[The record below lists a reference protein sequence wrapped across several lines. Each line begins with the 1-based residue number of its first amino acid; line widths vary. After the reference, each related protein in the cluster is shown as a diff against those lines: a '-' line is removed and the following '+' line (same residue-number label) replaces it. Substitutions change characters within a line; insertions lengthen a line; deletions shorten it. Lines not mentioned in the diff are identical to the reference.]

1 MNTADNP
8 SADNPSADNPAAQH
22 KTPAPL
28 PYRQRRIL
36 GVLMEKARTT
46 PDAYPLS
53 LNGIVTGCN
62 QKSNR
67 HPTMDLSPEQVE
79 DELEKMRAAGIVAEI
94 QGGSRVAKYRHF
106 GYDYMGVKGAEAA
119 IMTELLLRGEQ
130 TVGEL
135 RTRASRFEPIADL
148 ATLQGLLDSLR
159 NRGLVV
165 ALTPTGRGQL
175 ITHNLYLPE
184 ELARLKQLSGSQTD
198 LAPQPAH
205 VAALVAAPAN
215 PTQQPA
221 PTVLHAPPAALS
233 STAAMPPL
241 AATDIAD
248 LAIQVELLS
257 EELTELRHLVEKLSD
272 RLERLES

>member
-1 MNTADNP
+1 MNHT
-8 SADNPSADNPAAQH
+8 DNPATDNPAVEQ

-67 HPTMDLSPEQVE
+67 HPTMDLSSEQVE
-79 DELEKMRAAGIVAEI
+79 DELEKMRAAGTVAEI

-148 ATLQGLLDSLR
+148 ATLQGLLDSLSS
-159 NRGLVV
+159 RGLVV
-165 ALTPTGRGQL
+165 ALTPAGRGQL

-184 ELARLKQLSGSQTD
+184 ELARLKQLSGSQGD
-198 LAPQPAH
+198 VAPQ
-205 VAALVAAPAN
+205 AASVVTPVTAPVQHA
-215 PTQQPA
+215 QQPA
-221 PTVLHAPPAALS
+221 PASPPPLPTAPQAPATSPPL
-233 STAAMPPL
+233 TAAH
-241 AATDIAD
+241 TAD
-248 LAIQVELLS
+248 LAVQVELLS
-257 EELTELRHLVEKLSD
+257 EELSDLRQLVERLSD